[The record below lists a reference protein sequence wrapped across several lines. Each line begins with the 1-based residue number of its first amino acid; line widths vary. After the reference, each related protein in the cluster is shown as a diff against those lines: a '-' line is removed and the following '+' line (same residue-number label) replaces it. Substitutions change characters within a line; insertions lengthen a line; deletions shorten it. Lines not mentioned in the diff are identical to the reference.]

1 MILQKRPLRRIPL
14 ETKYGGDDSIG
25 VMTRKCKIPVQA
37 GHNAPV
43 EFPHI
48 WSRLS
53 PATPTHVWDSY
64 WRFAAER
71 QEVFFARMEDR
82 DWPFTDDPILRTYRF
97 TNVYRASDRVS
108 QYLIRNVIYSGLS
121 TPEETFFRILLFKT
135 FNRIDTW
142 ERLTRDIGELSWS
155 NYVYSKYDTVLLK
168 ALDNGERIYSAAYIM
183 ASGKSAFF
191 HERKHQN
198 HLRLIELM
206 MHDGV
211 PQKVVESRS
220 MEEVFNILKSY
231 PTIGDFLAYQYVID
245 INYSNLID
253 FSEMDFVVAGPGAKE
268 GIRKCFHDTGGWSPD
283 ELIKWVT
290 DSQEREF
297 NRLEIDFR
305 DLFGRPL
312 QLIDCQNLFC
322 EIDKYARVAYPEMNG
337 DSGRK
342 RIKQMYK
349 LNRNKIDYRYPPKW
363 QLDVCQKDNIS
374 ETPVGY

>member
-1 MILQKRPLRRIPL
+1 MPKTCESLIKTGQ
-14 ETKYGGDDSIG
+14 T
-25 VMTRKCKIPVQA
+25 
-37 GHNAPV
+37 APA
-43 EFPHI
+43 EFPRL

-53 PATPTHVWDSY
+53 HAKPTPVWDSY

-71 QEVFFARMEDR
+71 QEVFFARLEGR
-82 DWPFTDDPILRTYRF
+82 GWPFTDDPILIKYRF

-108 QYLIRNVIYSGLS
+108 QYLIKNVIYKGPASS
-121 TPEETFFRILLFKT
+121 EEVFFRIVLFKT

-142 ERLTRDIGELSWS
+142 ERLTREIGELRWS
-155 NYVYSKYDTVLLK
+155 DYVFSKYDAVLSK
-168 ALDNGERIYSAAYIM
+168 ALNNGEKIYSAAYIM
-183 ASGKSAFF
+183 ASGKSSFF

-206 MHDGV
+206 MQDGV
-211 PQKVVESRS
+211 PQRVVESRS

-245 INYSNLID
+245 INYSTLVD

-290 DSQEREF
+290 DSQESEF
-297 NRLEIDFR
+297 DRLEIDFR

-322 EIDKYARVAYPEMNG
+322 EIGKYARVAYPEMNG
-337 DSGRK
+337 SSGRT
-342 RIKQMYK
+342 RIKQKYRQDQK
-349 LNRNKIDYRYPPKW
+349 KIDYWYPPKW
-363 QLDVCQKDNIS
+363 RLDVPQDDKSPDTLVNT
-374 ETPVGY
+374 ETL